1 MSKRVVNR
9 SINIDGAK
17 LKELLESATGKTIK
31 ELSLANG
38 YSDSFLRM
46 AIKTN
51 KATPNVVTLAK
62 LYGIELSA
70 YEVKPEPEPTT
81 SEPAPEQMT
90 IDDVLAPDTKEA
102 LRSFI
107 NDAVREALI
116 DILNN
121 FECNEVRAYYD
132 EREQVFN
139 LALKIKREPIGVVR
153 GCDKWTI

>member
-81 SEPAPEQMT
+81 SEPEQMT

-102 LRSFI
+102 LRDLI

-116 DILNN
+116 ETFNN
-121 FECNEVRAYYD
+121 LECNEITTYYD
-132 EREQVFN
+132 QKTRLFY
-139 LALKIKREPIGVVR
+139 LTIKIKKEALDATG
-153 GCDKWTI
+153 GCDKWSI